1 MQVYIAGDSAWQ
13 FGPWSYCL

>member
-13 FGPWSYCL
+13 FGPWSCCL